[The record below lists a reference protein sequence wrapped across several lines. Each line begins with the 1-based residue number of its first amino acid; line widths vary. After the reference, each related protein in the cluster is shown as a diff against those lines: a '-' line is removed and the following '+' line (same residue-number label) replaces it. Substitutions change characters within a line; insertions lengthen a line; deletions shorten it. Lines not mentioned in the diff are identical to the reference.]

1 MGHGRRNNG
10 KRSLMITGLLTF
22 LFFFAIIGCVL
33 YGRKLIRTEKV
44 DAVFGNP
51 ERAQG
56 GIHWVIV
63 GSSFLLLVWLYYSW
77 DIAKSFFPKSANEL
91 CQVGKVNESLL
102 SLKYLFPI
110 DERQLKSTSVIET
123 ESENLNKITIEI
135 EKSGIENQ
143 DKSNLLNFVSQ
154 TKNTIPLLT
163 NEQLLNN
170 DTREQIK
177 LINKKIIN
185 LTENFKRS
193 DYPNES
199 TEQELE
205 RIEAA
210 KEEGSWKASS
220 TSIENTIEIPF
231 IPKTKRG
238 LKFQAAATELNL
250 ISDEFFELK
259 NHNEQYTSALEKL
272 KKEIKDYRSN
282 LSSSKEIS
290 SSLAKDILKIARR
303 IEYASIFPP
312 NTLDDMQASII
323 NFDNLQKKEQGGL
336 RWVDLL
342 LFPSGTII
350 SSGPSCSEQGSGR
363 WLPKPSDTLN
373 KFTLMLNPNVGYK
386 QIPLIWYEMMDVSK
400 IIGFLIPDW
409 FADILPGEYPV
420 HDEQGEVKPNF
431 KSKVLSFVTGD
442 FNLFKIPIPTGHIWD
457 SFLRVFLGLVAGIIV
472 GVPLGLFMGLNR
484 FAKGF
489 FDPLIEL
496 YRPVPPLAWAPL
508 VISVLGIDNLG
519 KVFLLFMVSLSIM
532 IISARAGAS
541 GTQLSKIHAAHS
553 LGASKWQILRHVIFP
568 NSLPEIL
575 TGIRVATGM
584 CWGTLVAAEFLAGT
598 TGVGFVENVA
608 KKYFQYEVIWITIFI
623 MGMLGLIFDITI
635 RKIIDKTIPWRGK
648 G

>member
-1 MGHGRRNNG
+1 
-10 KRSLMITGLLTF
+10 MITGFLTF
-22 LFFFAIIGCVL
+22 IFFFAIVGCIL
-33 YGRKLIRTEKV
+33 YGRKLIKRERV

-51 ERAQG
+51 ERAKG

-63 GSSFLLLVWLYYSW
+63 GSSFLLLIWLYYSW
-77 DIAKSFFPKSANEL
+77 DIAKSFFPRSANEL
-91 CQVGKVNESLL
+91 CQVGKVNESLM

-123 ESENLNKITIEI
+123 ETENLNKIIFEI
-135 EKSGIENQ
+135 KNSEEVNEQNKGE
-143 DKSNLLNFVSQ
+143 LLNFITK

-163 NEQLLNN
+163 NEKLLSFETKENI
-170 DTREQIK
+170 RI
-177 LINKKIIN
+177 
-185 LTENFKRS
+185 LTERINSLSKNFVRD
-193 DYPNES
+193 DYANES
-199 TEQELE
+199 DEEKIKRIQAAGQE
-205 RIEAA
+205 
-210 KEEGSWKASS
+210 GTWSASS
-220 TSIENTIEIPF
+220 TSIENTVEIPS
-231 IPKTKRG
+231 IPKTERG
-238 LKFQAAATELNL
+238 LKFQTAAIELNS
-250 ISDEFFELK
+250 ISDEFFELR
-259 NHNEQYTSALEKL
+259 NHNNKYTSALENL
-272 KKEIKDYRSN
+272 KKEIKEYRSKFDT
-282 LSSSKEIS
+282 SDEIS

-312 NTLDDMQASII
+312 NTLKDMEASIVS
-323 NFDNLQKKEQGGL
+323 FDNIQKKEQGGL
-336 RWVDLL
+336 RWVDIL

-363 WLPKPSDTLN
+363 WLPKPSDTIN
-373 KFTLMLNPNVGYK
+373 KFTLMLNPKVGFK

-400 IIGFLIPDW
+400 IVGFILPDW
-409 FADILPGEYPV
+409 IADALPGKYPV
-420 HDEQGEVKPNF
+420 HNEQGEIKSNF
-431 KSKVLSFVTGD
+431 KSKALNLVTGN
-442 FNLFKIPIPTGHIWD
+442 FELFKIPIPTGHIWD

>member
-1 MGHGRRNNG
+1 
-10 KRSLMITGLLTF
+10 MITGFLTF
-22 LFFFAIIGCVL
+22 LFFFAIVGCIL
-33 YGRKLIRTEKV
+33 YGRKLIKRERV

-51 ERAQG
+51 ERAKG

-91 CQVGKVNESLL
+91 CQVGKVNESLM

-110 DERQLKSTSVIET
+110 NERQLKSTSVIET
-123 ESENLNKITIEI
+123 ETENLNKIIFEI
-135 EKSGIENQ
+135 KNSEEVSEQNKG
-143 DKSNLLNFVSQ
+143 KLLNFITE

-163 NEQLLNN
+163 NEKLLSFK
-170 DTREQIK
+170 TKESIK
-177 LINKKIIN
+177 N
-185 LTENFKRS
+185 LTERINGLSKDFIRD
-193 DYPNES
+193 DYANEND
-199 TEQELE
+199 EE
-205 RIEAA
+205 RIKRIQAA
-210 KEEGSWKASS
+210 GQEGTWGASS
-220 TSIENTIEIPF
+220 TSIENTVEIPS
-231 IPKTKRG
+231 IPKTKKG
-238 LKFQAAATELNL
+238 LKFSTAALELNS
-250 ISDEFFELK
+250 ISDEFFEIR
-259 NHNEQYTSALEKL
+259 NHNDRYTSALENL
-272 KKEIKDYRSN
+272 KKEIKEYRSN
-282 LSSSKEIS
+282 FDNSDEIS

-312 NTLDDMQASII
+312 NTLKGMEASIVS
-323 NFDNLQKKEQGGL
+323 FDNVQKKEQGGL
-336 RWVDLL
+336 RWVDIL

-363 WLPKPSDTLN
+363 WLPKPSDTIN
-373 KFTLMLNPNVGYK
+373 KFTLMLNPKVGFK

-400 IIGFLIPDW
+400 IVGFILPDW
-409 FADILPGEYPV
+409 IADVLPGKYPV
-420 HDEQGEVKPNF
+420 HNELGEIKPNF
-431 KSKVLSFVTGD
+431 KSKILSLVTGD
-442 FNLFKIPIPTGHIWD
+442 FELFKIPIPTGHIWD
-457 SFLRVFLGLVAGIIV
+457 SFLRVFLGLVAGIII

>member
-1 MGHGRRNNG
+1 
-10 KRSLMITGLLTF
+10 MITGFLTF
-22 LFFFAIIGCVL
+22 VFFFAIVGCIL
-33 YGRKLIRTEKV
+33 YGRKLIKTEKV

-56 GIHWVIV
+56 GLHWVIV

-77 DIAKSFFPKSANEL
+77 DMAKSFFPKSANEL
-91 CQVGKVNESLL
+91 CQVGKIDESLL

-110 DERQLKSTSVIET
+110 EERQLKSTSVIET
-123 ESENLNKITIEI
+123 ETKNLDEIILLI
-135 EKSGIENQ
+135 EKSNDVENEN
-143 DKSNLLNFVSQ
+143 KNKLLDFVIQ

-163 NEQLLNN
+163 NENLLENE
-170 DTREQIK
+170 TKEQINS
-177 LINKKIIN
+177 ITKKINN
-185 LTENFKRS
+185 LANDFVKK
-193 DYPNES
+193 DYPYEKPEDETN
-199 TEQELE
+199 
-205 RIEAA
+205 RIELA
-210 KEEGSWKASS
+210 KQEGNWGASS
-220 TSIENTIEIPF
+220 TSLDNAVEIPS
-231 IPKTKRG
+231 IPKTKKG
-238 LKFQAAATELNL
+238 LKFQAAAEELNL
-250 ISDEFFELK
+250 ISDEFFELR
-259 NHNEQYTSALEKL
+259 NHNAQYTTALENL
-272 KKEIKDYRSN
+272 KNEIKEFRSQFDDSN
-282 LSSSKEIS
+282 EITSSF
-290 SSLAKDILKIARR
+290 AKDILKIARR

-312 NTLDDMQASII
+312 QTLIEMQASIV
-323 NFDNLQKKEQGGL
+323 NFDSLQKKEQGGL
-336 RWVDLL
+336 KWVDFF
-342 LFPSGTII
+342 LFPSGTIM
-350 SSGPSCSEQGSGR
+350 SSGPSCTEQGSGR

-373 KFTLMLNPNVGYK
+373 KFALMLNPNVGFK
-386 QIPLIWYEMMDVSK
+386 QIPLIWYEMMDVGK
-400 IIGFLIPDW
+400 IIGFVLPDW
-409 FADILPGEYPV
+409 IADILPGQYPV
-420 HDEQGEVKPNF
+420 HNEKGEIKPNF
-431 KSKVLSFVTGD
+431 KSKVLNVVTGN
-442 FNLFKIPIPTGHIWD
+442 FELFKIPIPTGHIWD
-457 SFLRVFLGLVAGIIV
+457 SFLRVFLGLVTGIIV
-472 GVPLGLFMGLNR
+472 GVPLGLYMGLNR

-508 VISVLGIDNLG
+508 VISVLGIDNFG

-553 LGASKWQILRHVIFP
+553 LGASKWQILRYVIFP

-623 MGMLGLIFDITI
+623 MGMLGLLFDITI

>member
-1 MGHGRRNNG
+1 
-10 KRSLMITGLLTF
+10 MITGFLTF
-22 LFFFAIIGCVL
+22 LFFFAIVGCVL

-51 ERAQG
+51 ERAKG

-135 EKSGIENQ
+135 EKSGIKNQ
-143 DKSNLLNFVSQ
+143 DKSKLLNFVSQ

-163 NEQLLNN
+163 NEQLLSN
-170 DTREQIK
+170 DTRQQIQ
-177 LINKKIIN
+177 LINEKIIN

-199 TEQELE
+199 AEQELE

-259 NHNEQYTSALEKL
+259 NHNEKYASALEKL
-272 KKEIKDYRSN
+272 KKEIKDYRTS
-282 LSSSKEIS
+282 LSDSEEIS

-312 NTLDDMQASII
+312 NTLNDMQASII
-323 NFDNLQKKEQGGL
+323 NFDNVQKKEQGSL

-420 HDEQGEVKPNF
+420 HNEQGEVKPNF

>member
-1 MGHGRRNNG
+1 
-10 KRSLMITGLLTF
+10 MITGFLTF

-33 YGRKLIRTEKV
+33 YGRRLIKTEKV

-110 DERQLKSTSVIET
+110 DERQLKSTSIIET

-135 EKSGIENQ
+135 EKSGIKNQ
-143 DKSNLLNFVSQ
+143 DKSKLLNLISQ

-177 LINKKIIN
+177 LINEKILN

-199 TEQELE
+199 AEQELE

-259 NHNEQYTSALEKL
+259 NHNEQYSSALEKL
-272 KKEIKDYRSN
+272 KKEIKDYRNS
-282 LSSSKEIS
+282 LSDSEEIS

-312 NTLDDMQASII
+312 NTLKDMQASII
-323 NFDNLQKKEQGGL
+323 SFDNVQKKEQGSL

-400 IIGFLIPDW
+400 IIGFLLPDW

-420 HDEQGEVKPNF
+420 HNEQGEVKPNF

-608 KKYFQYEVIWITIFI
+608 KNTSSMRLF
-623 MGMLGLIFDITI
+623 G
-635 RKIIDKTIPWRGK
+635 
-648 G
+648 

>member
-1 MGHGRRNNG
+1 
-10 KRSLMITGLLTF
+10 MITGVLTF
-22 LFFFAIIGCVL
+22 VFFFAIVGCIL

-51 ERAQG
+51 ERAKG
-56 GIHWVIV
+56 GVHWVIV
-63 GSSFLLLVWLYYSW
+63 GSSFLLLIWLYYSW

-102 SLKYLFPI
+102 GLKYLFPI
-110 DERQLKSTSVIET
+110 EQRQFKSTAIIQKET
-123 ESENLNKITIEI
+123 ENLNEI
-135 EKSGIENQ
+135 LLEINQSDLKNQ
-143 DKSNLLNFVSQ
+143 DKNTLISFVDK
-154 TKNTIPLLT
+154 TKKTIPLLT
-163 NEQLLNN
+163 DENLLENE
-170 DTREQIK
+170 TKEK
-177 LINKKIIN
+177 LDIITDKIFT
-185 LTENFKRS
+185 LSENFSRS

-199 TEQELE
+199 TEEEEKRIQE
-205 RIEAA
+205 ANQ
-210 KEEGSWKASS
+210 EGTWSASS
-220 TSIENTIEIPF
+220 TSIENTIEIPS

-238 LKFQAAATELNL
+238 LKFQAAAVELNL
-250 ISDEFFELK
+250 ISDEFFELR
-259 NHNEQYTSALEKL
+259 NHNPQYRNAYDKL
-272 KKEIKDYRSN
+272 SKEIKDFRSN
-282 LSSSKEIS
+282 LNSSEETVS
-290 SSLAKDILKIARR
+290 SFAKDILKIARR

-312 NTLDDMQASII
+312 NALINMQASIEK
-323 NFDNLQKKEQGGL
+323 FDQVQNKEQGGL
-336 RWVDLL
+336 RWVDIL

-373 KFTLMLNPNVGYK
+373 KFVLMMNPNVGFK

-400 IIGFLIPDW
+400 IIGFILPDW
-409 FADILPGEYPV
+409 IADILPGEYPV
-420 HDEQGEVKPNF
+420 HNEKGEVNSNF

-442 FNLFKIPIPTGHIWD
+442 FELFKIPIPTGHIWD
-457 SFLRVFLGLVAGIIV
+457 SFLRVFLGLVAGIII

-508 VISVLGIDNLG
+508 IISVLGIDNFG

-623 MGMLGLIFDITI
+623 MGMLGLLFDITI

>member
-1 MGHGRRNNG
+1 
-10 KRSLMITGLLTF
+10 MITAFLTF
-22 LFFFAIIGCVL
+22 VFFFAIVGCVL
-33 YGRKLIRTEKV
+33 YGRKLIKTEKV

-77 DIAKSFFPKSANEL
+77 DIAKSFFPRSANEL

-110 DERQLKSTSVIET
+110 EERQLKSTSVIET
-123 ESENLNKITIEI
+123 ETENLNKIIIEI
-135 EKSGIENQ
+135 ENSEEVKSQ
-143 DKSNLLNFVSQ
+143 DKNKLLNFVSQ

-163 NEQLLNN
+163 NEKLLNN
-170 DTREQIK
+170 KTKEQIK
-177 LINKKIIN
+177 IINNKIIN
-185 LTENFKRS
+185 LTENFRKK

-199 TEQELE
+199 SEQQIK

-210 KEEGSWKASS
+210 KEEGNWKASS
-220 TSIENTIEIPF
+220 TSIENTIEIPS

-238 LKFQAAATELNL
+238 LKFQAAAEELNL
-250 ISDEFFELK
+250 ISDEFFELR
-259 NHNEQYTSALEKL
+259 NHNSQYTSALVKL
-272 KKEIKDYRSN
+272 KKEIKDFRTN
-282 LSSSKEIS
+282 LGSSEEIS
-290 SSLAKDILKIARR
+290 SSFAKDILKIARR

-312 NTLDDMQASII
+312 NTLKDMQLSII
-323 NFDNLQKKEQGGL
+323 NFDKAQKKEQGTL
-336 RWVDLL
+336 RWVDIF

-363 WLPKPSDTLN
+363 WLPKPSDTIN

-409 FADILPGEYPV
+409 FADVLPGEYPI
-420 HDEQGEVKPNF
+420 HNEKGEVKPNF

-442 FNLFKIPIPTGHIWD
+442 FKLFKIPIPTGHIWD

-623 MGMLGLIFDITI
+623 MGMLGLLFDITI

>member
-1 MGHGRRNNG
+1 
-10 KRSLMITGLLTF
+10 MITAFLTF
-22 LFFFAIIGCVL
+22 VFFFAIVGCVL
-33 YGRKLIRTEKV
+33 YGRKLIKTEKI

-77 DIAKSFFPKSANEL
+77 DIAKSFFPRSANEL

-110 DERQLKSTSVIET
+110 EERQLKSTSVIET
-123 ESENLNKITIEI
+123 ETENLNKIIIEI
-135 EKSGIENQ
+135 ENSEKVKSQ
-143 DKSNLLNFVSQ
+143 DRSKLLNFVSQ

-163 NEQLLNN
+163 NEKLLNN
-170 DTREQIK
+170 ETKEQIK
-177 LINKKIIN
+177 IINNKIID
-185 LTENFKRS
+185 LTKNFRKK

-199 TEQELE
+199 AEQEIE

-220 TSIENTIEIPF
+220 TSIENTIEIPS

-238 LKFQAAATELNL
+238 LKFQAAAEELNL
-250 ISDEFFELK
+250 ISDEFFELR
-259 NHNEQYTSALEKL
+259 NHNSQYTSALEKL
-272 KKEIKDYRSN
+272 KKEIKDFRTN
-282 LSSSKEIS
+282 VGSSEEIAS
-290 SSLAKDILKIARR
+290 SFAKDILKIARR

-312 NTLDDMQASII
+312 NTLKDMQLSII
-323 NFDNLQKKEQGGL
+323 NFDKAQKKEQGTL
-336 RWVDLL
+336 RWVDIL

-363 WLPKPSDTLN
+363 WLPKPSDTIN

-409 FADILPGEYPV
+409 FADVLPGEYPV
-420 HDEQGEVKPNF
+420 HNEKGEVKPNF

-442 FNLFKIPIPTGHIWD
+442 FSLFKIPIPTGHIWD

-623 MGMLGLIFDITI
+623 MGMLGLLFDITI